1 MSARPSPSAHACRRT
16 RGSAFEY
23 FWRSRDAR
31 FVDRLEQVRGSLRG
45 GGQASPIKVFVYGH
59 QHLADNG
66 FVPVRGAESPIV
78 INSGAW
84 QRTVTPFQLDELIKT
99 RGLPEAEVLRQL
111 QPEDL
116 PACYGVVWIDPYVD
130 RPNPRFRFWRGDG
143 RWGGLARDAAGIAN
157 ACGQGARRVP

>member
-1 MSARPSPSAHACRRT
+1 MSARPSPSARACQRP

-31 FVDRLEQVRGSLRG
+31 FADRLEQVRRTLDRG
-45 GGQASPIKVFVYGH
+45 GPAPAVKVFVYGH
-59 QHLADNG
+59 RHLADNG

-84 QRTVTPFQLDELIKT
+84 QRTVTPFQVDELMKT
-99 RGLPEAEVLRQL
+99 RGTAEADVLRQL

-116 PACYGVVWIDPYVD
+116 PACYGVAWIDPYVD
-130 RPNPRFRFWRGDG
+130 RPSPRVRFWRGDG
-143 RWGGLARDAAGIAN
+143 RWGGLARDAAGIGN
-157 ACGQGARRVP
+157 ACGRTAVP